1 MCSMWTRLGAEA
13 EEAEAVEA
21 KELAQEAS
29 CERKSKHWKGGKEE
43 EITRPRD
50 KKVAGSSH
58 RNWVLCPVLY
68 LKYNLIVSAQL
79 TVASLMVITRS
90 NWFSW
95 IQEIFVR
102 EENPHRKE
110 I

>member
-43 EITRPRD
+43 EITRD
-50 KKVAGSSH
+50 KKEAHTETGSSMSCS
-58 RNWVLCPVLY
+58 L
-68 LKYNLIVSAQL
+68 LKIKSGCIC
-79 TVASLMVITRS
+79 TVDCGILDGKYW
-90 NWFSW
+90 N
-95 IQEIFVR
+95 
-102 EENPHRKE
+102 
-110 I
+110 